1 MLLAIGGVRSDV
13 FQCPVCLEGEIE
25 CAAERGGTQVIKG
38 VVDGVH
44 NFSPY
49 VATPGKDATN

>member
-1 MLLAIGGVRSDV
+1 MLLAIEGIRSDV

-25 CAAERGGTQVIKG
+25 CGAERRGTQVIKG

-49 VATPGKDATN
+49 VATPRKDSTN